1 MPGLPGCWFSPDSQ
15 VPTCQLK
22 NHSCLVTTVHQCSES
37 YCVCLRF
44 EIDPSAM
51 CRNTSRILVEQK
63 SIGPNA
69 TIPISVGGTQ
79 RGTTANPT
87 PARYFFLRPKVWRL
101 DTCGSSWYI
110 FWVLPILHR
119 YVTSVG
125 SQPESE
131 RWLWQHW
138 AQSVVSLS

>member
-1 MPGLPGCWFSPDSQ
+1 MPGLPGCWISPDSR

-63 SIGPNA
+63 SIDPNA

-87 PARYFFLRPKVWRL
+87 PARYFFLAPKGL
-101 DTCGSSWYI
+101 KTWYMWLI
-110 FWVLPILHR
+110 LIQFLSLPILHR

-138 AQSVVSLS
+138 DQSVVSLS